1 MSFAIILICK
11 SSVKSGLTID
21 RFMVSQIE
29 ENYSKTLLNSFELIQ
44 HTSLHSEFGFRCLF
58 LFSNLKKML
67 ARRKFNEDNTYLYI
81 TMRPLRLSSLLKQT
95 TNISIVMLREVAG
108 GSIDYIYRVSPKRR
122 SNELV
127 ANIIPDISF

>member
-1 MSFAIILICK
+1 
-11 SSVKSGLTID
+11 
-21 RFMVSQIE
+21 
-29 ENYSKTLLNSFELIQ
+29 
-44 HTSLHSEFGFRCLF
+44 
-58 LFSNLKKML
+58 
-67 ARRKFNEDNTYLYI
+67 
-81 TMRPLRLSSLLKQT
+81 MRPLRLSSLLKQT